1 MYRIPSTLNG
11 DLDYTQSLI
20 DQFKTGEIQAGQLKS
35 NRVPMGIYEQR
46 KNQHYML
53 RLRCAGGLVTPEQL
67 AKIAF
72 VGHQLSTSHLHV
84 TTRQEIQIHN
94 VDIED
99 AIPALK
105 KLEKVGISSAG
116 GGGNTVRNMMVD
128 DRSGLTADEE
138 FDVYPYVE
146 ELTSRLI
153 AEKDSFTMPRKYKVA
168 IDTSV
173 ATANYSY
180 IADLGLQAR
189 IKDGQRGFRVLIA
202 GSAASNAHTGWEVFD
217 FLPEKDLY
225 RAAKALKNWF
235 HKYGNRRNRH
245 KARMRY
251 VFYKYGTEE
260 AKRLYLEEFEE
271 LKKDGSIDFEA
282 SALPLEHHKPSFS
295 PLGEKEVK
303 SEERRVKNSNPLGV
317 PADLQSDGKQG
328 TSKNEIIDV
337 EAFETWKRRYAH
349 KQTNAE
355 GLKENLWY
363 AYIPLRHGNNSTD
376 FFAEVA
382 EYLGNYGNDV
392 IRFTKKEQIQVR
404 NIPEEYLTNIY
415 AFFKKLGVYQIDYP
429 VVVTNLTCCTG
440 ADTCRLGIC
449 LPKGAIDGIAKQL
462 LDSDLNLDAIPDFEL
477 RMNGC
482 TNICALATWGDLGFS
497 GRVGRV
503 GDDPYPAYTIWLPV
517 KGKHEIDLQQGY
529 IAAKK
534 IPAFVEDYLRDVIA
548 EQANYADYYEY
559 VAKRGVNIVK
569 DLIAKYKEVAPYSEK
584 PDTFFDFGDDEKF
597 SLIKYG
603 KAECSAGLF
612 DIIEI
617 DQDTIREKRKE
628 VEQLLENTPQG
639 VPADLQSAGKQAIS
653 GGSKVP
659 ADLKSDGKQGTSKIE
674 KLLHDIVFSENRM
687 LLVTRGLDP
696 RTDEDV
702 YQGFEKEF
710 IAAGIIP
717 QKFKVLTEKA
727 RNNESLISEKPLIDE
742 LADLLNDL
750 YQNMDDS
757 LQFKLPAAQSP
768 TDNTDNTDSK
778 EKSAESAK
786 SARPKNGSE
795 KEEKSVSSVK
805 SVGQKT
811 GSEKEEKSV
820 SSVKSVGQK
829 NTSEKEQ
836 KSVSSVKS
844 ARQKNTSEKE
854 QKSSAGEPE
863 AISPDVKKDFRGVMC
878 PMNFVKTKIAL
889 TPMQSGQIL
898 EILLDDGAPI
908 ENVPGSVKN
917 EGHTILSTEKVE
929 NYWKVLIKKK

>member
-20 DQFKTGEIQAGQLKS
+20 DQFKAGEIQAGQLKS

-72 VGHQLSTSHLHV
+72 VGHQLYTSHLHV

-168 IDTSV
+168 IDTNV

-189 IKDGQRGFRVLIA
+189 IKDGQRGFRMLIA

-282 SALPLEHHKPSFS
+282 PALPLEHHRPNF
-295 PLGEKEVK
+295 
-303 SEERRVKNSNPLGV
+303 
-317 PADLQSDGKQG
+317 PALKAPTD
-328 TSKNEIIDV
+328 
-337 EAFETWKRRYAH
+337 FETWKRRYAH

-462 LDSDLNLDAIPDFEL
+462 LNSDLNLDAIPDFEL

-503 GDDPYPAYTIWLPV
+503 GDDPYPAYTVWLPT

-569 DLIAKYKEVAPYSEK
+569 DLIAKYKEIAPYSEE

-639 VPADLQSAGKQAIS
+639 A
-653 GGSKVP
+653 P

-696 RTDEDV
+696 RTDDDV

-717 QKFKVLTEKA
+717 QKFKVLTDKA
-727 RNNESLISEKPLIDE
+727 RNNESLIAYKPLIDE
-742 LADLLNDL
+742 LADLLNEL

-757 LQFKLPAAQSP
+757 LQFKFPAVQSP
-768 TDNTDNTDSK
+768 TDNTDSK
-778 EKSAESAK
+778 GKSAESN
-786 SARPKNGSE
+786 S
-795 KEEKSVSSVK
+795 KEEKSA
-805 SVGQKT
+805 GQKNR
-811 GSEKEEKSV
+811 SEKED
-820 SSVKSVGQK
+820 
-829 NTSEKEQ
+829 

-844 ARQKNTSEKE
+844 AGQKNTNENE
-854 QKSSAGEPE
+854 QKSSAGEPG
-863 AISPDVKKDFRGVMC
+863 ATSPDVKKDFRGVMC

>member
-20 DQFKTGEIQAGQLKS
+20 DQFKAGEIQAGQLKS

-53 RLRCAGGLVTPEQL
+53 RLRCAGGLVTPKQL

-260 AKRLYLEEFEE
+260 AKRLYLEEFKE

-282 SALPLEHHKPSFS
+282 PALPLEHHKPNFP
-295 PLGEKEVK
+295 PLKA
-303 SEERRVKNSNPLGV
+303 PT
-317 PADLQSDGKQG
+317 D
-328 TSKNEIIDV
+328 
-337 EAFETWKRRYAH
+337 FETWKRRYAH

-462 LDSDLNLDAIPDFEL
+462 LNSNLNLDAIPDFEL

-548 EQANYADYYEY
+548 EQANYADYYDY

-569 DLIAKYKEVAPYSEK
+569 DLIAKYKEVAPYSEE

-628 VEQLLENTPQG
+628 VELLMKNIPQG
-639 VPADLQSAGKQAIS
+639 VSADLQADGKQA
-653 GGSKVP
+653 
-659 ADLKSDGKQGTSKIE
+659 TSKIE

-702 YQGFEKEF
+702 YNGFEKEF

-717 QKFKVLTEKA
+717 QKFKVLTDKA
-727 RNNESLISEKPLIDE
+727 RNNESLIEQKPLIDE

-757 LQFKLPAAQSP
+757 LQFKLP
-768 TDNTDNTDSK
+768 T
-778 EKSAESAK
+778 EKTPVEQVA
-786 SARPKNGSE
+786 
-795 KEEKSVSSVK
+795 EEK
-805 SVGQKT
+805 T
-811 GSEKEEKSV
+811 AEEKAPAEQV
-820 SSVKSVGQK
+820 SE
-829 NTSEKEQ
+829 EKAPAE
-836 KSVSSVKS
+836 KAS
-844 ARQKNTSEKE
+844 AAEETET
-854 QKSSAGEPE
+854 
-863 AISPDVKKDFRGVMC
+863 IVPDVKKDFRGVMC

>member
-20 DQFKTGEIQAGQLKS
+20 DQFKAGEIQAGQLKS

-282 SALPLEHHKPSFS
+282 PALPLEHHKPNF
-295 PLGEKEVK
+295 
-303 SEERRVKNSNPLGV
+303 
-317 PADLQSDGKQG
+317 PAHKAPTD
-328 TSKNEIIDV
+328 
-337 EAFETWKRRYAH
+337 FETWKRRYAH

-355 GLKENLWY
+355 GLKEDLWY

-415 AFFKKLGVYQIDYP
+415 VFFKKLGVYQIDYP

-462 LDSDLNLDAIPDFEL
+462 LNSNLNLDAIPDFEL

-548 EQANYADYYEY
+548 EQANYADYYDY

-569 DLIAKYKEVAPYSEK
+569 DLIAKYKEVAPYSEE

-628 VEQLLENTPQG
+628 VEQLLSE
-639 VPADLQSAGKQAIS
+639 GKQDTA
-653 GGSKVP
+653 
-659 ADLKSDGKQGTSKIE
+659 KIE

-696 RTDEDV
+696 RTDDDV
-702 YQGFEKEF
+702 YNGFEKEF

-717 QKFKVLTEKA
+717 QKFKILTDKA
-727 RNNESLISEKPLIDE
+727 RNNESLIAEKPLIDE

-750 YQNMDDS
+750 YKNMDDS
-757 LQFKLPAAQSP
+757 LQFKLPAVQSP
-768 TDNTDNTDSK
+768 TDFTDNTDSK
-778 EKSAESAK
+778 GKSAESN
-786 SARPKNGSE
+786 S
-795 KEEKSVSSVK
+795 KEEKSA
-805 SVGQKT
+805 GQKNR
-811 GSEKEEKSV
+811 SEKEDKSV

-829 NTSEKEQ
+829 NTSE
-836 KSVSSVKS
+836 
-844 ARQKNTSEKE
+844 NE
-854 QKSSAGEPE
+854 QKSSEGEPE
-863 AISPDVKKDFRGVMC
+863 AVSPDVKKDFRGVMC

>member
-20 DQFKTGEIQAGQLKS
+20 DQFKAGEIQAGQLKS

-260 AKRLYLEEFEE
+260 AKRLYLEEFKE

-282 SALPLEHHKPSFS
+282 PALPLEHHMPNF
-295 PLGEKEVK
+295 
-303 SEERRVKNSNPLGV
+303 
-317 PADLQSDGKQG
+317 PALKAPTD
-328 TSKNEIIDV
+328 
-337 EAFETWKRRYAH
+337 FETWKRRYAH

-355 GLKENLWY
+355 DLKENLWY

-503 GDDPYPAYTIWLPV
+503 GDDPYPAYTVWLPT

-569 DLIAKYKEVAPYSEK
+569 ELIAKYKEIAPYSEE

-628 VEQLLENTPQG
+628 VEQLLSE
-639 VPADLQSAGKQAIS
+639 GKQDTA
-653 GGSKVP
+653 
-659 ADLKSDGKQGTSKIE
+659 KIE

-696 RTDEDV
+696 RTDDDV
-702 YQGFEKEF
+702 YNGFEKEF

-717 QKFKVLTEKA
+717 QKFKILTNKA
-727 RNNESLISEKPLIDE
+727 RSNESLMAEKPLIDE

-757 LQFKLPAAQSP
+757 LQFKLPAVQNP

-778 EKSAESAK
+778 EKSA
-786 SARPKNGSE
+786 
-795 KEEKSVSSVK
+795 
-805 SVGQKT
+805 GQKNR
-811 GSEKEEKSV
+811 SEKEEKSV

-829 NTSEKEQ
+829 NTNE
-836 KSVSSVKS
+836 
-844 ARQKNTSEKE
+844 NE
-854 QKSSAGEPE
+854 QKSSAGEPG
-863 AISPDVKKDFRGVMC
+863 ATSPDVKKDFRGVMC

>member
-20 DQFKTGEIQAGQLKS
+20 DQFKAGEIQVGQLKS

-282 SALPLEHHKPSFS
+282 PALPLEHHKPSFS
-295 PLGEKEVK
+295 PLSEKEVK
-303 SEERRVKNSNPLGV
+303 SEERRVKNS
-317 PADLQSDGKQG
+317 SDFFD
-328 TSKNEIIDV
+328 S

-382 EYLGNYGNDV
+382 EYLCNYGNDV

-462 LDSDLNLDAIPDFEL
+462 LNSDLNLDAIPDFEL

-548 EQANYADYYEY
+548 EQANYADYYDY

-569 DLIAKYKEVAPYSEK
+569 KLIAKYKEVAPYSEE

-628 VEQLLENTPQG
+628 VELLMGNIPQD
-639 VPADLQSAGKQAIS
+639 VPADLQSDGKQA
-653 GGSKVP
+653 
-659 ADLKSDGKQGTSKIE
+659 TSKIE

-702 YQGFEKEF
+702 YNGFEKEF

-717 QKFKVLTEKA
+717 QKFKVLTDKA
-727 RNNESLISEKPLIDE
+727 RNNESLIAEKPLIDE

-757 LQFKLPAAQSP
+757 LQFKLPAVQSP
-768 TDNTDNTDSK
+768 TDFTDNTDSK
-778 EKSAESAK
+778 EKSAGQKNRSEDEDK
-786 SARPKNGSE
+786 SVSSVKSVGQRNRSE
-795 KEEKSVSSVK
+795 NEEKSVSSVK
-805 SVGQKT
+805 SVGQK
-811 GSEKEEKSV
+811 S
-820 SSVKSVGQK
+820 
-829 NTSEKEQ
+829 TSE
-836 KSVSSVKS
+836 
-844 ARQKNTSEKE
+844 NE

-917 EGHTILSTEKVE
+917 EGHTILSTKKVE

>member
-1 MYRIPSTLNG
+1 MYRIPSTLKG

-20 DQFKTGEIQAGQLKS
+20 DQFKAGEILAGQLKS

-53 RLRCAGGLVTPEQL
+53 RLRCAGGLVTPKQL

-99 AIPALK
+99 AVPALR
-105 KLEKVGISSAG
+105 KLEKIGISSAG

-128 DRSGLTADEE
+128 DRSGLTAEEE

-173 ATANYSY
+173 DTANYSY

-189 IKDGQRGFRVLIA
+189 IKDGKRGFRVLIA

-260 AKRLYLEEFEE
+260 AKRLYLEEFEA
-271 LKKDGSIDFEA
+271 LRKDPSIDFVA
-282 SALPLEHHKPSFS
+282 PALPLEHHKPSFS
-295 PLGEKEVK
+295 PLGEKEGNNA
-303 SEERRVKNSNPLGV
+303 STYFDR
-317 PADLQSDGKQG
+317 
-328 TSKNEIIDV
+328 

-404 NIPEEYLTNIY
+404 NIPEEYLPDIY
-415 AFFKKLGVYQIDYP
+415 SFFKKLGVYQVDYP

-449 LPKGAIDGIAKQL
+449 LPKGAIDAIAKQL
-462 LDSDLNLDAIPDFEL
+462 LSSDLNLDTIPDFEL

-503 GDDPYPAYTIWLPV
+503 GDDPYPAYTVWLPV

-534 IPAFVEDYLRDVIA
+534 IPAFVEDYLRDVIQ
-548 EQANYADYYEY
+548 EQANYTDYYDY
-559 VAKRGVNIVK
+559 VAKRGAGFIK
-569 DLIAKYKEVAPYSEK
+569 ELIAKYKEIAPFTEE
-584 PDTFFDFGDDEKF
+584 PDTFYDFGDDEKF

-617 DQDTIREKRKE
+617 DQDTIREKLGEIDKI
-628 VEQLLENTPQG
+628 LGDDKSHT
-639 VPADLQSAGKQAIS
+639 DLTNLTDIVNEEDAK
-653 GGSKVP
+653 
-659 ADLKSDGKQGTSKIE
+659 KIE

-702 YQGFEKEF
+702 YNGFEKEF

-727 RNNESLISEKPLIDE
+727 RNNNSLIAEKPLIDE
-742 LADLLNDL
+742 LAQLLNNL

-757 LQFKLPAAQSP
+757 LQFKLSSDSSQ
-768 TDNTDNTDSK
+768 TDTKDSK
-778 EKSAESAK
+778 EKNNQK
-786 SARPKNGSE
+786 E
-795 KEEKSVSSVK
+795 KSVK
-805 SVGQKT
+805 SVCV
-811 GSEKEEKSV
+811 SESKNANDKSV

-829 NTSEKEQ
+829 NGSENEEKE
-836 KSVSSVKS
+836 S
-844 ARQKNTSEKE
+844 AE
-854 QKSSAGEPE
+854 SA

-908 ENVPGSVKN
+908 ENVPGSVKG
-917 EGHTILSTEKVE
+917 EGHTILSTEKIE
-929 NYWKVLIKKK
+929 NYWKVLIRKK

>member
-20 DQFKTGEIQAGQLKS
+20 DQFKAGEIQAGQLKS

-282 SALPLEHHKPSFS
+282 PVLPLEHHKPSFS
-295 PLGEKEVK
+295 PLDA
-303 SEERRVKNSNPLGV
+303 PT
-317 PADLQSDGKQG
+317 D
-328 TSKNEIIDV
+328 
-337 EAFETWKRRYAH
+337 FETWKRRYAH

-462 LDSDLNLDAIPDFEL
+462 LNSDLNLDAIPDFEL

-534 IPAFVEDYLRDVIA
+534 IPAFVEDYLRDVIT
-548 EQANYADYYEY
+548 EQANYADYYDY

-569 DLIAKYKEVAPYSEK
+569 ELIAKYKEVAPYSEE

-628 VEQLLENTPQG
+628 VEQLL
-639 VPADLQSAGKQAIS
+639 
-653 GGSKVP
+653 
-659 ADLKSDGKQGTSKIE
+659 SDGKQNTDKIE

-702 YQGFEKEF
+702 YNGFEKEF

-717 QKFKVLTEKA
+717 QKFKVLTDKA
-727 RNNESLISEKPLIDE
+727 RNNESLIEQKPLIDE
-742 LADLLNDL
+742 LADLLNNL

-757 LQFKLPAAQSP
+757 LQFKLPA
-768 TDNTDNTDSK
+768 
-778 EKSAESAK
+778 EKTPVEQVS
-786 SARPKNGSE
+786 
-795 KEEKSVSSVK
+795 EEKAPA
-805 SVGQKT
+805 
-811 GSEKEEKSV
+811 EKASAAEETETFV
-820 SSVKSVGQK
+820 
-829 NTSEKEQ
+829 
-836 KSVSSVKS
+836 
-844 ARQKNTSEKE
+844 
-854 QKSSAGEPE
+854 
-863 AISPDVKKDFRGVMC
+863 PDVKKDFRGVMC

>member
-20 DQFKTGEIQAGQLKS
+20 DQFKAGEIQAGQLKS

-282 SALPLEHHKPSFS
+282 PALPLEHHKPNFP
-295 PLGEKEVK
+295 PLKA
-303 SEERRVKNSNPLGV
+303 PT
-317 PADLQSDGKQG
+317 D
-328 TSKNEIIDV
+328 
-337 EAFETWKRRYAH
+337 FETWKRRYAH

-462 LDSDLNLDAIPDFEL
+462 LNSDLNLDAIPDFEL

-503 GDDPYPAYTIWLPV
+503 GDDPYPAYTVWLPT

-569 DLIAKYKEVAPYSEK
+569 DLIAKYKEIASYSEE

-628 VEQLLENTPQG
+628 VEQLLSE
-639 VPADLQSAGKQAIS
+639 GKQEVAT
-653 GGSKVP
+653 
-659 ADLKSDGKQGTSKIE
+659 DLPSDGKQNTSKIE

-702 YQGFEKEF
+702 YNGFEKEF

-717 QKFKVLTEKA
+717 QKFKVLTDKA

-768 TDNTDNTDSK
+768 TDFTDNTDSK

-786 SARPKNGSE
+786 SAR
-795 KEEKSVSSVK
+795 
-805 SVGQKT
+805 QKD
-811 GSEKEEKSV
+811 
-820 SSVKSVGQK
+820 
-829 NTSEKEQ
+829 TSE
-836 KSVSSVKS
+836 
-844 ARQKNTSEKE
+844 NE
-854 QKSSAGEPE
+854 QKSSAGEPG
-863 AISPDVKKDFRGVMC
+863 ATSPDVKKDFRGVMC

>member
-1 MYRIPSTLNG
+1 MYRIPSTLDG

-20 DQFKTGEIQAGQLKS
+20 DQFKAGEIQAGQLKS

-53 RLRCAGGLVTPEQL
+53 RLRCAGGLITPEQL

-94 VDIED
+94 VDLQD

-173 ATANYSY
+173 ETANFSY

-189 IKDGQRGFRVLIA
+189 IKDGKRGFRVLIA

-217 FLPEKDLY
+217 FLPEVDLY

-251 VFYKYGTEE
+251 VFYKYGSEE

-271 LKKDGSIDFEA
+271 LKKDGSIDFHA
-282 SALPLEHHKPSFS
+282 PALPLEHHKPAF
-295 PLGEKEVK
+295 GAITD
-303 SEERRVKNSNPLGV
+303 NS
-317 PADLQSDGKQG
+317 
-328 TSKNEIIDV
+328 
-337 EAFETWKRRYAH
+337 EAFAKWKQRYAH
-349 KQTNAE
+349 KQTNSE

-363 AYIPLRHGNNSTD
+363 AYIPLKHGNNSTD

-382 EYLGNYGNDV
+382 AYLANYGNDV

-404 NIPEEYLTNIY
+404 NIPEEYLPNIY
-415 AFFKKLGVYQIDYP
+415 QEFKKLGIYQVDYP

-449 LPKGAIDGIAKQL
+449 LPKGAIDAIAKQL
-462 LDSDLNLDAIPDFEL
+462 LASNLNLDAIPDLEI

-482 TNICALATWGDLGFS
+482 TNICAVATWADLGFS

-503 GDDPYPAYTIWLPV
+503 GDDPYPAYTVWLPV
-517 KGKHEIDLQQGY
+517 KGKHELDLQQGY

-534 IPAFVEDYLRDVIA
+534 IPAFIEDYLRDVIA
-548 EQANYADYYEY
+548 EQANYTDYYDY
-559 VAKRGVNIVK
+559 VAKRGVETVK
-569 DLIAKYKEVAPYSEK
+569 ELLTKYKEIPTYNEN
-584 PDTFFDFGDDEKF
+584 PETFYDWGDDEKF

-628 VEQLLENTPQG
+628 VDGLG
-639 VPADLQSAGKQAIS
+639 VSTEDLAKLSAEDKA
-653 GGSKVP
+653 K
-659 ADLKSDGKQGTSKIE
+659 AE

-696 RTDEDV
+696 RTDDDV
-702 YQGFEKEF
+702 YNGFEKEF
-710 IAAGIIP
+710 IEAGIIP
-717 QKFKVLTEKA
+717 QKFNVLTDKA
-727 RNNESLISEKPLIDE
+727 RKNKSLIQEKPLIDE

-757 LQFKLPAAQSP
+757 LQFKVS
-768 TDNTDNTDSK
+768 TDNADAKAKEEAKSVESK
-778 EKSAESAK
+778 VKETSEIEKSAESAGE
-786 SARPKNGSE
+786 N
-795 KEEKSVSSVK
+795 
-805 SVGQKT
+805 
-811 GSEKEEKSV
+811 
-820 SSVKSVGQK
+820 
-829 NTSEKEQ
+829 NT
-836 KSVSSVKS
+836 
-844 ARQKNTSEKE
+844 
-854 QKSSAGEPE
+854 E
-863 AISPDVKKDFRGVMC
+863 AIEPDVKKDFRGVMC

-889 TPMQSGQIL
+889 TPMKSGQLL

-917 EGHTILSTEKVE
+917 EGHTVLSTEKVE
-929 NYWKVLIKKK
+929 NYWKVLIRKK

>member
-20 DQFKTGEIQAGQLKS
+20 DQFKAGEIQAGQLKS

-282 SALPLEHHKPSFS
+282 PALPLEHHKPNF
-295 PLGEKEVK
+295 
-303 SEERRVKNSNPLGV
+303 
-317 PADLQSDGKQG
+317 PALKAPTD
-328 TSKNEIIDV
+328 
-337 EAFETWKRRYAH
+337 FETWKRRYAH

-462 LDSDLNLDAIPDFEL
+462 LNSDLNLDAIPDFEL

-548 EQANYADYYEY
+548 EQANYADYYDY

-569 DLIAKYKEVAPYSEK
+569 DLIAKYKEVAPYSEE

-628 VEQLLENTPQG
+628 VELLIGNIPQG
-639 VPADLQSAGKQAIS
+639 VPADLQSDGKQA
-653 GGSKVP
+653 
-659 ADLKSDGKQGTSKIE
+659 TSKIE

-702 YQGFEKEF
+702 YNGFEKEF

-717 QKFKVLTEKA
+717 QKFKVLTDKA
-727 RNNESLISEKPLIDE
+727 RNNESLIAEKPLIDE

-757 LQFKLPAAQSP
+757 LQFKLPAVQSP
-768 TDNTDNTDSK
+768 TDFTDNTDSK

-786 SARPKNGSE
+786 SARQKDTSE
-795 KEEKSVSSVK
+795 NEQKSVSSVK
-805 SVGQKT
+805 SVGPKT
-811 GSEKEEKSV
+811 GSKNAKDKSA
-820 SSVKSVGQK
+820 
-829 NTSEKEQ
+829 
-836 KSVSSVKS
+836 KS
-844 ARQKNTSEKE
+844 ARQKDASENE

>member
-189 IKDGQRGFRVLIA
+189 IKDGQRGFRMLIA

-282 SALPLEHHKPSFS
+282 PALPLEHHKPNF
-295 PLGEKEVK
+295 
-303 SEERRVKNSNPLGV
+303 
-317 PADLQSDGKQG
+317 PALKAPTD
-328 TSKNEIIDV
+328 
-337 EAFETWKRRYAH
+337 FETWKRRYAH

-503 GDDPYPAYTIWLPV
+503 GDDPYPAYTVWLPT

-569 DLIAKYKEVAPYSEK
+569 ELIAKYKEIAPYSEE

-628 VEQLLENTPQG
+628 VEQLLSE
-639 VPADLQSAGKQAIS
+639 GKQDTA
-653 GGSKVP
+653 
-659 ADLKSDGKQGTSKIE
+659 KIE

-696 RTDEDV
+696 RTDDDV
-702 YQGFEKEF
+702 YNGFEKEF

-717 QKFKVLTEKA
+717 QKFKILTNKA
-727 RNNESLISEKPLIDE
+727 RSNESLMAEKPLIDE

-757 LQFKLPAAQSP
+757 LQFKLPAVQNP

-778 EKSAESAK
+778 EKSA
-786 SARPKNGSE
+786 
-795 KEEKSVSSVK
+795 
-805 SVGQKT
+805 GQKNR
-811 GSEKEEKSV
+811 SEKEEKSV

-829 NTSEKEQ
+829 NTNE
-836 KSVSSVKS
+836 
-844 ARQKNTSEKE
+844 NE
-854 QKSSAGEPE
+854 QKSSAGEPG
-863 AISPDVKKDFRGVMC
+863 ATSPDVKKDFRGVMC

>member
-1 MYRIPSTLNG
+1 MEKWWIRKFTSNKI
-11 DLDYTQSLI
+11 
-20 DQFKTGEIQAGQLKS
+20 KTIQEHVQNTFYIKWRLGLYPVTHRPIQGGEIQAGQLKS

-282 SALPLEHHKPSFS
+282 PELPLEHHKPNF
-295 PLGEKEVK
+295 
-303 SEERRVKNSNPLGV
+303 
-317 PADLQSDGKQG
+317 PALKAPTD
-328 TSKNEIIDV
+328 
-337 EAFETWKRRYAH
+337 FETWKRRYAH

-462 LDSDLNLDAIPDFEL
+462 LNSDLNLDAIPDFEL

-548 EQANYADYYEY
+548 EQANYADYYDY

-569 DLIAKYKEVAPYSEK
+569 DLIAKYKEVAPYSEE

-628 VEQLLENTPQG
+628 VELLMGNIPQG
-639 VPADLQSAGKQAIS
+639 VTADLQSDGKQA
-653 GGSKVP
+653 
-659 ADLKSDGKQGTSKIE
+659 TSKIE

-702 YQGFEKEF
+702 YNGFEKEF

-717 QKFKVLTEKA
+717 QKFKVLTDKA
-727 RNNESLISEKPLIDE
+727 RNNESLIEQKPLIDE

-757 LQFKLPAAQSP
+757 LQFKLPA
-768 TDNTDNTDSK
+768 
-778 EKSAESAK
+778 EKTPVEQVA
-786 SARPKNGSE
+786 
-795 KEEKSVSSVK
+795 EEKNA
-805 SVGQKT
+805 
-811 GSEKEEKSV
+811 EEKAPAEQV
-820 SSVKSVGQK
+820 SE
-829 NTSEKEQ
+829 EKAPAE
-836 KSVSSVKS
+836 KAS
-844 ARQKNTSEKE
+844 AAEETET
-854 QKSSAGEPE
+854 
-863 AISPDVKKDFRGVMC
+863 IVPDVKKDFRGVMC

>member
-20 DQFKTGEIQAGQLKS
+20 DQFKAGEIQAGQLKS

-146 ELTSRLI
+146 ELTSQLI

-168 IDTSV
+168 IDTSM

-282 SALPLEHHKPSFS
+282 PALPLEHHKPSFS
-295 PLGEKEVK
+295 PLSEKEVK
-303 SEERRVKNSNPLGV
+303 SEERRVKNS
-317 PADLQSDGKQG
+317 SDFFD
-328 TSKNEIIDV
+328 S

-382 EYLGNYGNDV
+382 EYLCNYGNDV

-482 TNICALATWGDLGFS
+482 TNICALTTWGDLGFS

-569 DLIAKYKEVAPYSEK
+569 DLIAKYKEIAPYSEE

-628 VEQLLENTPQG
+628 VEQLLGNIPQG
-639 VPADLQSAGKQAIS
+639 VPADLQS
-653 GGSKVP
+653 
-659 ADLKSDGKQGTSKIE
+659 DGKQETSKIE

-702 YQGFEKEF
+702 YNGFEKEF

-717 QKFKVLTEKA
+717 QKFKVLTDKA
-727 RNNESLISEKPLIDE
+727 RNNESLIAEKPLIDE

-778 EKSAESAK
+778 EKSAGQ
-786 SARPKNGSE
+786 KNRSE
-795 KEEKSVSSVK
+795 NEEKSVSSVK
-805 SVGQKT
+805 SVGQR
-811 GSEKEEKSV
+811 
-820 SSVKSVGQK
+820 
-829 NTSEKEQ
+829 NRSEKEQ

-844 ARQKNTSEKE
+844 VGQKIGSENE

-898 EILLDDGAPI
+898 EILLDEGAPI

-929 NYWKVLIKKK
+929 NYWKVLIRKK

>member
-20 DQFKTGEIQAGQLKS
+20 DQFKAGEIQAGQLKS

-282 SALPLEHHKPSFS
+282 PALPLEHHKPGF
-295 PLGEKEVK
+295 
-303 SEERRVKNSNPLGV
+303 
-317 PADLQSDGKQG
+317 PALKAPTD
-328 TSKNEIIDV
+328 
-337 EAFETWKRRYAH
+337 FETWKRRYAH

-462 LDSDLNLDAIPDFEL
+462 LNSNLNLDAIPDFEL

-548 EQANYADYYEY
+548 EQANYADYYDY

-569 DLIAKYKEVAPYSEK
+569 DLIAKYKEIAPYSEE

-628 VEQLLENTPQG
+628 VEQLLGNTPQG
-639 VPADLQSAGKQAIS
+639 VPADLQS
-653 GGSKVP
+653 
-659 ADLKSDGKQGTSKIE
+659 DGKQETSKIE

-696 RTDEDV
+696 RTDDDV
-702 YQGFEKEF
+702 YNGFEKEF

-717 QKFKVLTEKA
+717 QKFKVLTDKA
-727 RNNESLISEKPLIDE
+727 RNSESLIAEKPLIDE
-742 LADLLNDL
+742 LANLLNDL

-757 LQFKLPAAQSP
+757 LQFKLPAVQSP
-768 TDNTDNTDSK
+768 TDFTDNTNSK
-778 EKSAESAK
+778 EKSVESNSDEEKSAESA
-786 SARPKNGSE
+786 RLKNRSE
-795 KEEKSVSSVK
+795 NEEESVSSVK
-805 SVGQKT
+805 SVGQKSR
-811 GSEKEEKSV
+811 SE
-820 SSVKSVGQK
+820 
-829 NTSEKEQ
+829 N
-836 KSVSSVKS
+836 
-844 ARQKNTSEKE
+844 E

>member
-20 DQFKTGEIQAGQLKS
+20 DQFKAGEIQAGQLKS

-53 RLRCAGGLVTPEQL
+53 RLRCAGGLITPEQL

-72 VGHQLSTSHLHV
+72 VGHQLSTSHLHI

-94 VDIED
+94 VDLQD
-99 AIPALK
+99 AVPALK

-116 GGGNTVRNMMVD
+116 GGGNTVRNMMVN
-128 DRSGLTADEE
+128 DRSGLTAEEE

-173 ATANYSY
+173 EDANFSY

-189 IKDGQRGFRVLIA
+189 IKDGKRGFRVLIA

-217 FLPEKDLY
+217 FLPEIDLY

-251 VFYKYGTEE
+251 VFYKYGSEE
-260 AKRLYLEEFEE
+260 AKRLYLEEFKE
-271 LKKDGSIDFEA
+271 LKKDGPIDFYA
-282 SALPLEHHKPSFS
+282 PALPLEHHHPNFS
-295 PLGEKEVK
+295 SAED
-303 SEERRVKNSNPLGV
+303 NSV
-317 PADLQSDGKQG
+317 EFKKWKQ
-328 TSKNEIIDV
+328 
-337 EAFETWKRRYAH
+337 RYAH
-349 KQTNAE
+349 KQTNSE

-363 AYIPLRHGNNSTD
+363 AYIPLKHGNNSTD

-382 EYLGNYGNDV
+382 EYLANYGNDV

-404 NIPEEYLTNIY
+404 NVPEEYLPNIY
-415 AFFKKLGVYQIDYP
+415 QFFKKLGIYQVDYP

-449 LPKGAIDGIAKQL
+449 LPKGAIDAIAKQL
-462 LDSDLNLDAIPDFEL
+462 LASDLNLDAIPDLEI

-482 TNICALATWGDLGFS
+482 TNICAVATWADLGFS

-503 GDDPYPAYTIWLPV
+503 GDDPYPAYTVWLPV
-517 KGKHEIDLQQGY
+517 KGKHELDLQQGY

-534 IPAFVEDYLRDVIA
+534 IPEFIEDYLRDVIT
-548 EQANYADYYEY
+548 EQANYADYYDY
-559 VAKRGVNIVK
+559 VAKRGVDTVK
-569 DLIAKYKEVAPYSEK
+569 QLLAKYKELPSYKEN
-584 PDTFFDFGDDEKF
+584 PDTFVDWGDDEKF

-628 VEQLLENTPQG
+628 VDEILSSEDAENTEK
-639 VPADLQSAGKQAIS
+639 A
-653 GGSKVP
+653 
-659 ADLKSDGKQGTSKIE
+659 E

-696 RTDEDV
+696 RTDDDV
-702 YQGFEKEF
+702 YNGFEKEF
-710 IAAGIIP
+710 IEAGIIP
-717 QKFKVLTEKA
+717 QKFKVLPDKA
-727 RNNESLISEKPLIDE
+727 RKNEALIAEKPLIYE

-750 YQNMDDS
+750 YKNMDDS
-757 LQFKLPAAQSP
+757 LQFKLPA
-768 TDNTDNTDSK
+768 
-778 EKSAESAK
+778 
-786 SARPKNGSE
+786 E
-795 KEEKSVSSVK
+795 KESSPDKSPNKAVK
-805 SVGQKT
+805 DPNKFRINSDD
-811 GSEKEEKSV
+811 
-820 SSVKSVGQK
+820 
-829 NTSEKEQ
+829 NI
-836 KSVSSVKS
+836 
-844 ARQKNTSEKE
+844 
-854 QKSSAGEPE
+854 KSSGENNTE
-863 AISPDVKKDFRGVMC
+863 VIGPDVKKDFRGVMC

-889 TPMQSGQIL
+889 TPMKSGQLL

-917 EGHTILSTEKVE
+917 EGHTVLSTEKVD
-929 NYWKVLIKKK
+929 NYWKVLIRKK

>member
-20 DQFKTGEIQAGQLKS
+20 DQFKAGEIQAGQLKS

-128 DRSGLTADEE
+128 DRSGLTTDEE

-271 LKKDGSIDFEA
+271 LKKDGSIDFKA
-282 SALPLEHHKPSFS
+282 PALPLEHHKPNFP
-295 PLGEKEVK
+295 PLKA
-303 SEERRVKNSNPLGV
+303 PT
-317 PADLQSDGKQG
+317 D
-328 TSKNEIIDV
+328 
-337 EAFETWKRRYAH
+337 FETWKRRYAH

-462 LDSDLNLDAIPDFEL
+462 LNSNLNLDAIPDFEL

-548 EQANYADYYEY
+548 EQANYADYYDY

-569 DLIAKYKEVAPYSEK
+569 ELIAKYKEVAPYSEE

-628 VEQLLENTPQG
+628 VELLMGNTPQG
-639 VPADLQSAGKQAIS
+639 VPADLQSDGKQAI
-653 GGSKVP
+653 
-659 ADLKSDGKQGTSKIE
+659 SKIE

-702 YQGFEKEF
+702 YNGFEKEF

-717 QKFKVLTEKA
+717 QKFKVLTDKA
-727 RNNESLISEKPLIDE
+727 RNNESLIEQKPLIDE

-757 LQFKLPAAQSP
+757 LQFKLTA
-768 TDNTDNTDSK
+768 
-778 EKSAESAK
+778 EKTPVEQVA
-786 SARPKNGSE
+786 
-795 KEEKSVSSVK
+795 EEKNA
-805 SVGQKT
+805 
-811 GSEKEEKSV
+811 EEKAPAEQV
-820 SSVKSVGQK
+820 SE
-829 NTSEKEQ
+829 EKAPAE
-836 KSVSSVKS
+836 KAS
-844 ARQKNTSEKE
+844 AAEETET
-854 QKSSAGEPE
+854 
-863 AISPDVKKDFRGVMC
+863 IVPDVKKDFRGVMC

>member
-282 SALPLEHHKPSFS
+282 PALPLEHHKPNF
-295 PLGEKEVK
+295 
-303 SEERRVKNSNPLGV
+303 
-317 PADLQSDGKQG
+317 PALNASTD
-328 TSKNEIIDV
+328 
-337 EAFETWKRRYAH
+337 FETWKRRYAH

-462 LDSDLNLDAIPDFEL
+462 LNSDLNLDAIPDFEL

-503 GDDPYPAYTIWLPV
+503 GDDPYPAYTVWLPT

-569 DLIAKYKEVAPYSEK
+569 ELIAKYKEIAPYSEE
-584 PDTFFDFGDDEKF
+584 PDTFVDFGDDEKF

-628 VEQLLENTPQG
+628 VEQLLSE
-639 VPADLQSAGKQAIS
+639 GKQDTA
-653 GGSKVP
+653 
-659 ADLKSDGKQGTSKIE
+659 KIE

-696 RTDEDV
+696 RTDDDV
-702 YQGFEKEF
+702 YNGFEKEF

-717 QKFKVLTEKA
+717 QKFKILTNKA
-727 RNNESLISEKPLIDE
+727 RSNESLMAEKPLIDE

-757 LQFKLPAAQSP
+757 LQFKLPAVQNP

-778 EKSAESAK
+778 EKSAGQ
-786 SARPKNGSE
+786 KNRSE

-805 SVGQKT
+805 SA
-811 GSEKEEKSV
+811 
-820 SSVKSVGQK
+820 GQK
-829 NTSEKEQ
+829 NTNE
-836 KSVSSVKS
+836 
-844 ARQKNTSEKE
+844 NE
-854 QKSSAGEPE
+854 QKSSAGEPG
-863 AISPDVKKDFRGVMC
+863 ATSPDVKKDFRGVMC

>member
-20 DQFKTGEIQAGQLKS
+20 DQFKAGEIQAGQLKS

-116 GGGNTVRNMMVD
+116 GGGNTVRNMIVD

-173 ATANYSY
+173 ATGNYSY

-282 SALPLEHHKPSFS
+282 PALPLEHHKPNFP
-295 PLGEKEVK
+295 PLKA
-303 SEERRVKNSNPLGV
+303 PT
-317 PADLQSDGKQG
+317 D
-328 TSKNEIIDV
+328 
-337 EAFETWKRRYAH
+337 FETWKHRYAH

-462 LDSDLNLDAIPDFEL
+462 LNSNLNLDAIPDFEL

-548 EQANYADYYEY
+548 EQANYADYYDY

-569 DLIAKYKEVAPYSEK
+569 ELIAKYKEVAPYSEE

-628 VEQLLENTPQG
+628 VELLMGNTPQG
-639 VPADLQSAGKQAIS
+639 VPADLQS
-653 GGSKVP
+653 
-659 ADLKSDGKQGTSKIE
+659 DGKQEASKIE

-702 YQGFEKEF
+702 YNGFEKEF

-717 QKFKVLTEKA
+717 QKFKVLTDKA
-727 RNNESLISEKPLIDE
+727 RNNESLIEQKPLIDE

-757 LQFKLPAAQSP
+757 LQFKLTA
-768 TDNTDNTDSK
+768 
-778 EKSAESAK
+778 EKTPVEQVA
-786 SARPKNGSE
+786 
-795 KEEKSVSSVK
+795 EEKAA
-805 SVGQKT
+805 
-811 GSEKEEKSV
+811 EEKAPA
-820 SSVKSVGQK
+820 
-829 NTSEKEQ
+829 EKA
-836 KSVSSVKS
+836 S
-844 ARQKNTSEKE
+844 AAEETET
-854 QKSSAGEPE
+854 
-863 AISPDVKKDFRGVMC
+863 IVPDVKKDFRGVMC

>member
-20 DQFKTGEIQAGQLKS
+20 DQFKAGEIQAGQLKS

-282 SALPLEHHKPSFS
+282 PALPLEHHKPSFS
-295 PLGEKEVK
+295 PLDA
-303 SEERRVKNSNPLGV
+303 PT
-317 PADLQSDGKQG
+317 D
-328 TSKNEIIDV
+328 
-337 EAFETWKRRYAH
+337 FETWKRRYAH

-462 LDSDLNLDAIPDFEL
+462 LNSDLNLDAIPDFEL

-569 DLIAKYKEVAPYSEK
+569 DLIAKYKEVAPYSED

-628 VEQLLENTPQG
+628 VELLIGNTPQG
-639 VPADLQSAGKQAIS
+639 VPAVLQ
-653 GGSKVP
+653 
-659 ADLKSDGKQGTSKIE
+659 SDGKQGTSKIE

-702 YQGFEKEF
+702 YNGFEKEF

-717 QKFKVLTEKA
+717 QKFKVLTDKA

-757 LQFKLPAAQSP
+757 LQFKLPAAKSP
-768 TDNTDNTDSK
+768 KDFTDNTDSK

-786 SARPKNGSE
+786 SARQKNTSE
-795 KEEKSVSSVK
+795 NEQKSVSSVK
-805 SVGQKT
+805 SVGPKT
-811 GSEKEEKSV
+811 GSKNAKDKSA
-820 SSVKSVGQK
+820 
-829 NTSEKEQ
+829 
-836 KSVSSVKS
+836 KS
-844 ARQKNTSEKE
+844 ARQKDTSENEEKL
-854 QKSSAGEPE
+854 SAGEAE
-863 AISPDVKKDFRGVMC
+863 SISPDVKKDFRGVMC

>member
-20 DQFKTGEIQAGQLKS
+20 DQFKAGEIQAGQLKS

-282 SALPLEHHKPSFS
+282 PALPLEHHKPFFS
-295 PLGEKEVK
+295 PLDA
-303 SEERRVKNSNPLGV
+303 PT
-317 PADLQSDGKQG
+317 D
-328 TSKNEIIDV
+328 
-337 EAFETWKRRYAH
+337 FETWKRRYAH

-382 EYLGNYGNDV
+382 EYLCNYGNDV

-462 LDSDLNLDAIPDFEL
+462 LSSDLNLDAIPDFEL

-534 IPAFVEDYLRDVIA
+534 IPVFVEDYLRDVIA

-559 VAKRGVNIVK
+559 VAKRGVDIVK
-569 DLIAKYKEVAPYSEK
+569 NLIAKYKEIAPYSEE

-628 VEQLLENTPQG
+628 VELLIGNTPQG
-639 VPADLQSAGKQAIS
+639 VPSDLQ
-653 GGSKVP
+653 
-659 ADLKSDGKQGTSKIE
+659 SDGKQGTSKIE

-702 YQGFEKEF
+702 YNGFEKEF
-710 IAAGIIP
+710 IAADIIP
-717 QKFKVLTEKA
+717 QKFKVLTNKA
-727 RNNESLISEKPLIDE
+727 RNSESLIAEKPLIDE

-757 LQFKLPAAQSP
+757 LQFKLPAVQSP
-768 TDNTDNTDSK
+768 TDFTDNTNSK
-778 EKSAESAK
+778 E
-786 SARPKNGSE
+786 
-795 KEEKSVSSVK
+795 K
-805 SVGQKT
+805 SVGQKNT
-811 GSEKEEKSV
+811 NENEQKSV

-829 NTSEKEQ
+829 NTSE
-836 KSVSSVKS
+836 
-844 ARQKNTSEKE
+844 NE

-917 EGHTILSTEKVE
+917 EGHTILSTKKVE

>member
-1 MYRIPSTLNG
+1 MYRIPSTLND

-20 DQFKTGEIQAGQLKS
+20 GQFKAGEIQAGQLKS

-72 VGHQLSTSHLHV
+72 VGHQLSTSHLHI

-94 VDIED
+94 VDLTD

-105 KLEKVGISSAG
+105 KLEEVGISSAG
-116 GGGNTVRNMMVD
+116 GGGNTVRNMMVN

-138 FDVYPYVE
+138 FDVYPHVE

-168 IDTSV
+168 IDTNV
-173 ATANYSY
+173 KDANFSY

-251 VFYKYGTEE
+251 VFYKYGEEE

-271 LKKDGSIDFEA
+271 LKKDGSIDFHA
-282 SALPLEHHKPSFS
+282 PVLPLEHHKPAFA
-295 PLGEKEVK
+295 PLTEVK
-303 SEERRVKNSNPLGV
+303 SEERRVKNSNAIL
-317 PADLQSDGKQG
+317 
-328 TSKNEIIDV
+328 DV

-404 NIPEEYLTNIY
+404 NIPETYLPNIY
-415 AFFKKLGVYQIDYP
+415 QFFKKLGVYQIDYP

-449 LPKGAIDGIAKQL
+449 LPKEAIDTIAKQL
-462 LDSDLNLDAIPDFEL
+462 LASDLDLDAIPDFEL

-482 TNICALATWGDLGFS
+482 TNICAVATWADLGFS

-503 GDDPYPAYTIWLPV
+503 GDNPYPAYTVWLPV
-517 KGKHEIDLQQGY
+517 KGKHELDLQQGY
-529 IAAKK
+529 IAAKL
-534 IPAFVEDYLRDVIA
+534 IPPFVEDYLRDVIA
-548 EQANYADYYEY
+548 EQAHYADYYDY
-559 VAKRGVNIVK
+559 VAKRGK
-569 DLIAKYKEVAPYSEK
+569 DIAKELLAKYKAIPPFEEK
-584 PDTFFDFGDDEKF
+584 PDTFFDWGDDTKF

-617 DQDTIREKRKE
+617 DQDTIREKLNEIEKLTDSE
-628 VEQLLENTPQG
+628 
-639 VPADLQSAGKQAIS
+639 
-653 GGSKVP
+653 
-659 ADLKSDGKQGTSKIE
+659 KIE
-674 KLLHDIVFSENRM
+674 KLLHDVVFSENRM

-702 YQGFEKEF
+702 YDGFVKEF
-710 IAAGIIP
+710 IDAGIVP
-717 QKFKVLTEKA
+717 QKYLTLTNKA
-727 RNNESLISEKPLIDE
+727 RNNQPLISEKALIEE
-742 LADLLNDL
+742 LASLLNDL
-750 YQNMDDS
+750 YNNMDDS
-757 LQFKLPAAQSP
+757 LQFKVA
-768 TDNTDNTDSK
+768 
-778 EKSAESAK
+778 
-786 SARPKNGSE
+786 
-795 KEEKSVSSVK
+795 KEEKA
-805 SVGQKT
+805 
-811 GSEKEEKSV
+811 SEKAV
-820 SSVKSVGQK
+820 DTPK
-829 NTSEKEQ
+829 NTSE
-836 KSVSSVKS
+836 
-844 ARQKNTSEKE
+844 
-854 QKSSAGEPE
+854 E
-863 AISPDVKKDFRGVMC
+863 AIEQEVKTNGMEPNVKKDLRGVLC

-889 TPMQSGQIL
+889 TPMKSGELL
-898 EILLDDGAPI
+898 EVLLDDGAPI
-908 ENVPGSVKN
+908 ENVPGSVKG
-917 EGHTILSTEKVE
+917 EGHTIVSTEKVE
-929 NYWKVLIKKK
+929 NYWKVLIRKK

>member
-20 DQFKTGEIQAGQLKS
+20 DQFKAGEIQAGQLKS

-282 SALPLEHHKPSFS
+282 PALPLEHHKPNF
-295 PLGEKEVK
+295 
-303 SEERRVKNSNPLGV
+303 
-317 PADLQSDGKQG
+317 PALKAPTD
-328 TSKNEIIDV
+328 
-337 EAFETWKRRYAH
+337 FETWKRRYAH

-462 LDSDLNLDAIPDFEL
+462 LNSDLNLDAIPDFEL

-548 EQANYADYYEY
+548 EQANYVDYYDY

-569 DLIAKYKEVAPYSEK
+569 ELIAKYKEIAPYSEE

-628 VEQLLENTPQG
+628 VELLMGNIPQG
-639 VPADLQSAGKQAIS
+639 VTADLQSDGKQA
-653 GGSKVP
+653 
-659 ADLKSDGKQGTSKIE
+659 TSKIE

-702 YQGFEKEF
+702 YNGFEKEF

-717 QKFKVLTEKA
+717 QKFKVLTDKA
-727 RNNESLISEKPLIDE
+727 RNNESLIEQKPLIDE

-757 LQFKLPAAQSP
+757 LQFKLPA
-768 TDNTDNTDSK
+768 
-778 EKSAESAK
+778 EKTPVEQVA
-786 SARPKNGSE
+786 
-795 KEEKSVSSVK
+795 EEKNA
-805 SVGQKT
+805 
-811 GSEKEEKSV
+811 EEKAPAEQV
-820 SSVKSVGQK
+820 SE
-829 NTSEKEQ
+829 EKAPAE
-836 KSVSSVKS
+836 KAS
-844 ARQKNTSEKE
+844 AAEETET
-854 QKSSAGEPE
+854 
-863 AISPDVKKDFRGVMC
+863 IVPDVKKDFRGVMC

>member
-1 MYRIPSTLNG
+1 MYRIPSTLKG

-20 DQFKTGEIQAGQLKS
+20 DQFKAGEIQAGQLKS

-99 AIPALK
+99 AVPALR

-128 DRSGLTADEE
+128 DRSGLTAEEE

-173 ATANYSY
+173 DTANYSY

-189 IKDGQRGFRVLIA
+189 IKDGKRGFRVLIA

-260 AKRLYLEEFEE
+260 AKRLYLEEFEA
-271 LKKDGSIDFEA
+271 LKKDPSIDFEA
-282 SALPLEHHKPSFS
+282 PELPLEHHKPSFS
-295 PLGEKEVK
+295 PLSEKED
-303 SEERRVKNSNPLGV
+303 KNARGYFDS
-317 PADLQSDGKQG
+317 
-328 TSKNEIIDV
+328 

-404 NIPEEYLTNIY
+404 NIPEEYLPNIY

-449 LPKGAIDGIAKQL
+449 LPKGAIDAIAKQL
-462 LDSDLNLDAIPDFEL
+462 LSSDLNLDTIPDFEL

-503 GDDPYPAYTIWLPV
+503 GDDPYPAYTVWLPV

-534 IPAFVEDYLRDVIA
+534 IPAFVEDYLRDVIQ
-548 EQANYADYYEY
+548 EQANYADYYDY
-559 VAKRGVNIVK
+559 VAKRGAGFIK
-569 DLIAKYKEVAPYSEK
+569 ELIAKYKEIAPFTEE
-584 PDTFFDFGDDEKF
+584 PDTFYDFGDDEKF

-628 VEQLLENTPQG
+628 VDQLLQDTTIQE
-639 VPADLQSAGKQAIS
+639 ASSANQEQTN
-653 GGSKVP
+653 KV
-659 ADLKSDGKQGTSKIE
+659 E

-710 IAAGIIP
+710 IGAGIIP
-717 QKFKVLTEKA
+717 QKFKILTDKA
-727 RNNESLISEKPLIDE
+727 RSNESLIEYNPLIDE

-768 TDNTDNTDSK
+768 TDLTDSK
-778 EKSAESAK
+778 EKSASSA
-786 SARPKNGSE
+786 
-795 KEEKSVSSVK
+795 K
-805 SVGQKT
+805 SVGQENATKT
-811 GSEKEEKSV
+811 EAEKSV

-829 NTSEKEQ
+829 NGSKNEENE
-836 KSVSSVKS
+836 S
-844 ARQKNTSEKE
+844 AE
-854 QKSSAGEPE
+854 SA

-908 ENVPGSVKN
+908 ENVPGSVKG
-917 EGHTILSTEKVE
+917 EGHTILSTEKIE
-929 NYWKVLIKKK
+929 NYWKVLIRKK

>member
-20 DQFKTGEIQAGQLKS
+20 DQFKASEIQAGQLKS

-180 IADLGLQAR
+180 IADLGLQAS

-282 SALPLEHHKPSFS
+282 PALPLEHHKPNFP
-295 PLGEKEVK
+295 PLKVWNET
-303 SEERRVKNSNPLGV
+303 PLGV
-317 PADLQSDGKQG
+317 PADLQSDGKQR
-328 TSKNEIIDV
+328 TSKNEIIDS

-462 LDSDLNLDAIPDFEL
+462 LNSNLNLDAIPDFEL

-534 IPAFVEDYLRDVIA
+534 IPVFVEDYLRDVIA

-559 VAKRGVNIVK
+559 VAKRGVDIVK
-569 DLIAKYKEVAPYSEK
+569 NLIAKYKEIASYSEE

-628 VEQLLENTPQG
+628 VELLMGNTPQG
-639 VPADLQSAGKQAIS
+639 VPADLQS
-653 GGSKVP
+653 
-659 ADLKSDGKQGTSKIE
+659 DGKQETSKIE

-702 YQGFEKEF
+702 YNGFEKEF

-717 QKFKVLTEKA
+717 QKFKVLTDKA
-727 RNNESLISEKPLIDE
+727 RNSESLIAEKPLIDE
-742 LADLLNDL
+742 LANLLNDL

-757 LQFKLPAAQSP
+757 LQFKLPAVQSP
-768 TDNTDNTDSK
+768 TDFTDNTNSK
-778 EKSAESAK
+778 EKSAESNSDEEKSAESAK
-786 SARPKNGSE
+786 SARLKNRSE
-795 KEEKSVSSVK
+795 NEE
-805 SVGQKT
+805 
-811 GSEKEEKSV
+811 ESV

-829 NTSEKEQ
+829 NRSE
-836 KSVSSVKS
+836 
-844 ARQKNTSEKE
+844 NE

-863 AISPDVKKDFRGVMC
+863 AVSPDVKKDFRGVMC

-929 NYWKVLIKKK
+929 NYWKVLIRKK

>member
-20 DQFKTGEIQAGQLKS
+20 DQFKAGEIQAGQLKS

-282 SALPLEHHKPSFS
+282 PALPLEHHKPSFS
-295 PLGEKEVK
+295 PLSEKEVK
-303 SEERRVKNSNPLGV
+303 SEERRVNNSCDFFD
-317 PADLQSDGKQG
+317 A
-328 TSKNEIIDV
+328 

-462 LDSDLNLDAIPDFEL
+462 LNSNLNLDAIPDFEL

-548 EQANYADYYEY
+548 EQANYADYYDY

-569 DLIAKYKEVAPYSEK
+569 ELIAKYKEVAPYSEE

-628 VEQLLENTPQG
+628 VEQLLGNIPQG
-639 VPADLQSAGKQAIS
+639 VPADLQS
-653 GGSKVP
+653 
-659 ADLKSDGKQGTSKIE
+659 DGKQETSKIE

-702 YQGFEKEF
+702 YNGFEKEF

-717 QKFKVLTEKA
+717 QKFKVLTDKA
-727 RNNESLISEKPLIDE
+727 RNNESLIAEKPLIDE

-768 TDNTDNTDSK
+768 TDFTDNTDSK
-778 EKSAESAK
+778 EKSAESNSKEEK
-786 SARPKNGSE
+786 SAGQKNRSE
-795 KEEKSVSSVK
+795 DEDKSVSSVK
-805 SVGQKT
+805 SVGQRNR
-811 GSEKEEKSV
+811 SENEDKSV
-820 SSVKSVGQK
+820 SSVKSVGQR
-829 NTSEKEQ
+829 NRSENE
-836 KSVSSVKS
+836 
-844 ARQKNTSEKE
+844 EKA
-854 QKSSAGEPE
+854 SAGEPE

>member
-20 DQFKTGEIQAGQLKS
+20 DQFKAGEIQAGQLKS

-72 VGHQLSTSHLHV
+72 VGHQFSTSHLHV

-282 SALPLEHHKPSFS
+282 PALPLEHHKPNFP
-295 PLGEKEVK
+295 PLKA
-303 SEERRVKNSNPLGV
+303 PT
-317 PADLQSDGKQG
+317 D
-328 TSKNEIIDV
+328 
-337 EAFETWKRRYAH
+337 FETWKRRYAH

-462 LDSDLNLDAIPDFEL
+462 LNSNLNLDAIPDFEL

-548 EQANYADYYEY
+548 EQANYADYYDY

-569 DLIAKYKEVAPYSEK
+569 ELIAKYKEVAPYSEE

-628 VEQLLENTPQG
+628 VELLMGNIPQG
-639 VPADLQSAGKQAIS
+639 VPTDLQ
-653 GGSKVP
+653 
-659 ADLKSDGKQGTSKIE
+659 SDGKQATSKIE

-702 YQGFEKEF
+702 YNGFEKEF

-717 QKFKVLTEKA
+717 QKFKVLTDKA
-727 RNNESLISEKPLIDE
+727 RNNESLIEQKPLIDE

-757 LQFKLPAAQSP
+757 LQFKLPA
-768 TDNTDNTDSK
+768 
-778 EKSAESAK
+778 EKTPVEQVA
-786 SARPKNGSE
+786 
-795 KEEKSVSSVK
+795 EEK
-805 SVGQKT
+805 T
-811 GSEKEEKSV
+811 AEEKAPAE
-820 SSVKSVGQK
+820 QF
-829 NTSEKEQ
+829 SEEKAPAE
-836 KSVSSVKS
+836 KAS
-844 ARQKNTSEKE
+844 AAEETET
-854 QKSSAGEPE
+854 
-863 AISPDVKKDFRGVMC
+863 IVPDVKKDFRGVMC

>member
-20 DQFKTGEIQAGQLKS
+20 DQFKAGEIQAGQLKS

-282 SALPLEHHKPSFS
+282 QALPLEHHKPSFS
-295 PLGEKEVK
+295 PLDA
-303 SEERRVKNSNPLGV
+303 PT
-317 PADLQSDGKQG
+317 D
-328 TSKNEIIDV
+328 
-337 EAFETWKRRYAH
+337 FETWKRRYAH

-462 LDSDLNLDAIPDFEL
+462 LNSNLNLDAIPDFEL

-548 EQANYADYYEY
+548 EQANYADYYDY

-569 DLIAKYKEVAPYSEK
+569 DLIAKYKEIAPYSEE

-628 VEQLLENTPQG
+628 VELLMGNTPQG
-639 VPADLQSAGKQAIS
+639 VPADLQSDGKQA
-653 GGSKVP
+653 
-659 ADLKSDGKQGTSKIE
+659 TSKIE

-702 YQGFEKEF
+702 YNGFEKEF

-717 QKFKVLTEKA
+717 QKFKVLTDKA
-727 RNNESLISEKPLIDE
+727 RNNESLIAEKPLIDE

-757 LQFKLPAAQSP
+757 LQFKLPA
-768 TDNTDNTDSK
+768 
-778 EKSAESAK
+778 EKTPVEQFS
-786 SARPKNGSE
+786 
-795 KEEKSVSSVK
+795 EEKAPA
-805 SVGQKT
+805 
-811 GSEKEEKSV
+811 EKASAAEETETIV
-820 SSVKSVGQK
+820 
-829 NTSEKEQ
+829 
-836 KSVSSVKS
+836 
-844 ARQKNTSEKE
+844 
-854 QKSSAGEPE
+854 
-863 AISPDVKKDFRGVMC
+863 PDVKKDFRGVMC

>member
-20 DQFKTGEIQAGQLKS
+20 DQFKAGEIQAGQLKS

-282 SALPLEHHKPSFS
+282 PALPLEHHKPNFP
-295 PLGEKEVK
+295 PLKA
-303 SEERRVKNSNPLGV
+303 PT
-317 PADLQSDGKQG
+317 D
-328 TSKNEIIDV
+328 
-337 EAFETWKRRYAH
+337 FETWKRRYAH

-462 LDSDLNLDAIPDFEL
+462 LNSNLNLDAIPDFEL

-548 EQANYADYYEY
+548 EQANYADYYDY
-559 VAKRGVNIVK
+559 VAKRGVDIVK
-569 DLIAKYKEVAPYSEK
+569 ELIAKYKEVAPYSEE

-628 VEQLLENTPQG
+628 VELLMGNIPLG
-639 VPADLQSAGKQAIS
+639 VTADLQS
-653 GGSKVP
+653 
-659 ADLKSDGKQGTSKIE
+659 DGKQNTGKIE

-702 YQGFEKEF
+702 YNGFEKEF

-717 QKFKVLTEKA
+717 QKFKVLTDKA
-727 RNNESLISEKPLIDE
+727 RNNESLIEQKPLIDE

-757 LQFKLPAAQSP
+757 LQFKLPA
-768 TDNTDNTDSK
+768 
-778 EKSAESAK
+778 EKTPVEQVA
-786 SARPKNGSE
+786 
-795 KEEKSVSSVK
+795 EEKNA
-805 SVGQKT
+805 
-811 GSEKEEKSV
+811 EEKAPAEQV
-820 SSVKSVGQK
+820 SE
-829 NTSEKEQ
+829 EKAPAE
-836 KSVSSVKS
+836 KAS
-844 ARQKNTSEKE
+844 AAEETETI
-854 QKSSAGEPE
+854 A
-863 AISPDVKKDFRGVMC
+863 PDVKKDFRGVMC

>member
-20 DQFKTGEIQAGQLKS
+20 DQFKAGEIQAGQLKS

-189 IKDGQRGFRVLIA
+189 IKDGERGFRVLIA
-202 GSAASNAHTGWEVFD
+202 GSAASNAHTGWEVFN

-260 AKRLYLEEFEE
+260 VKRLYLEEFEA
-271 LKKDGSIDFEA
+271 LKKDDSIDFEA
-282 SALPLEHHKPSFS
+282 PALPLEHHKPNF
-295 PLGEKEVK
+295 
-303 SEERRVKNSNPLGV
+303 
-317 PADLQSDGKQG
+317 PALKVWNETPSGFPSDLQSDGKQG

-337 EAFETWKRRYAH
+337 KAFETWKRRYAH

-534 IPAFVEDYLRDVIA
+534 IPAFVEDYLSDVIA
-548 EQANYADYYEY
+548 EQANYADYYDY

-569 DLIAKYKEVAPYSEK
+569 ELIAKYKEVAPYSEE

-628 VEQLLENTPQG
+628 VELLMGNIPQG
-639 VPADLQSAGKQAIS
+639 VPADLQSDGKQA
-653 GGSKVP
+653 
-659 ADLKSDGKQGTSKIE
+659 TSKIE

-702 YQGFEKEF
+702 YNGFEKEF

-717 QKFKVLTEKA
+717 QKFKVLTDKA
-727 RNNESLISEKPLIDE
+727 RNNESLIEQKPLIDE

-757 LQFKLPAAQSP
+757 LQFKLPA
-768 TDNTDNTDSK
+768 
-778 EKSAESAK
+778 EKTPVEQVA
-786 SARPKNGSE
+786 
-795 KEEKSVSSVK
+795 EEKAA
-805 SVGQKT
+805 
-811 GSEKEEKSV
+811 EEKTPAEQV
-820 SSVKSVGQK
+820 SE
-829 NTSEKEQ
+829 EKAPAE
-836 KSVSSVKS
+836 KAS
-844 ARQKNTSEKE
+844 AAEETET
-854 QKSSAGEPE
+854 
-863 AISPDVKKDFRGVMC
+863 IVPDVKKDFRGVMC

>member
-20 DQFKTGEIQAGQLKS
+20 DQFKAGEIQAGQLKS

-116 GGGNTVRNMMVD
+116 GGGNTVRNMIVD

-189 IKDGQRGFRVLIA
+189 IKDGQRGFRMLIA

-282 SALPLEHHKPSFS
+282 PALPLEHHKPNF
-295 PLGEKEVK
+295 
-303 SEERRVKNSNPLGV
+303 
-317 PADLQSDGKQG
+317 PALNASTD
-328 TSKNEIIDV
+328 
-337 EAFETWKRRYAH
+337 FETWKRRYAH

-462 LDSDLNLDAIPDFEL
+462 LNSDLNLDAIPDFEL

-503 GDDPYPAYTIWLPV
+503 GDDPYPAYTVWLPT

-569 DLIAKYKEVAPYSEK
+569 ELIAKYKEIAPYSEE

-628 VEQLLENTPQG
+628 VEQLLSE
-639 VPADLQSAGKQAIS
+639 GKQDTA
-653 GGSKVP
+653 
-659 ADLKSDGKQGTSKIE
+659 KIE

-696 RTDEDV
+696 RTDDDV
-702 YQGFEKEF
+702 YNGFEKEF

-717 QKFKVLTEKA
+717 QKFKILTNKA
-727 RNNESLISEKPLIDE
+727 RSNESLMAEKPLIDE

-757 LQFKLPAAQSP
+757 LQFKLPAVQNP

-778 EKSAESAK
+778 EKSAGQKNRSEDEDKSVSSAK
-786 SARPKNGSE
+786 SARQKSGSE
-795 KEEKSVSSVK
+795 NEEKSVSSVK
-805 SVGQKT
+805 SVGPKT
-811 GSEKEEKSV
+811 GSE
-820 SSVKSVGQK
+820 
-829 NTSEKEQ
+829 N
-836 KSVSSVKS
+836 
-844 ARQKNTSEKE
+844 E

-917 EGHTILSTEKVE
+917 EGHTILSTKKVE

>member
-20 DQFKTGEIQAGQLKS
+20 DQFKAGEIQAGQLKS

-99 AIPALK
+99 AVPALK

-128 DRSGLTADEE
+128 DRSGLTAEEE

-282 SALPLEHHKPSFS
+282 PALPLEHHKPNFP
-295 PLGEKEVK
+295 PLKA
-303 SEERRVKNSNPLGV
+303 PT
-317 PADLQSDGKQG
+317 D
-328 TSKNEIIDV
+328 
-337 EAFETWKRRYAH
+337 FETWKRRYAH

-355 GLKENLWY
+355 GLKEDLWY

-462 LDSDLNLDAIPDFEL
+462 LNSNLNLDAIPDFEL

-548 EQANYADYYEY
+548 EQANYADYYDY

-569 DLIAKYKEVAPYSEK
+569 DLIAKYKEVAPYSEE

-628 VEQLLENTPQG
+628 VELLMGNIPLG
-639 VPADLQSAGKQAIS
+639 VTADLQSDGKQA
-653 GGSKVP
+653 
-659 ADLKSDGKQGTSKIE
+659 TSKIE

-702 YQGFEKEF
+702 YNGFEKEF

-717 QKFKVLTEKA
+717 QKFKVLTDKA
-727 RNNESLISEKPLIDE
+727 RNNESLIEQKPLIDE

-750 YQNMDDS
+750 YQNTDDS
-757 LQFKLPAAQSP
+757 LQFKLPA
-768 TDNTDNTDSK
+768 
-778 EKSAESAK
+778 EKTPVEQVA
-786 SARPKNGSE
+786 
-795 KEEKSVSSVK
+795 EEK
-805 SVGQKT
+805 T
-811 GSEKEEKSV
+811 AEEKAPAEQV
-820 SSVKSVGQK
+820 SE
-829 NTSEKEQ
+829 EKTPAE
-836 KSVSSVKS
+836 KAS
-844 ARQKNTSEKE
+844 AAEETET
-854 QKSSAGEPE
+854 
-863 AISPDVKKDFRGVMC
+863 IVPDVKKDFRGVMC

>member
-20 DQFKTGEIQAGQLKS
+20 DQFKAGEIQAGQLKS

-128 DRSGLTADEE
+128 DRSGLTVDEE

-282 SALPLEHHKPSFS
+282 PALPLEHHKPNFP
-295 PLGEKEVK
+295 PLKA
-303 SEERRVKNSNPLGV
+303 PT
-317 PADLQSDGKQG
+317 D
-328 TSKNEIIDV
+328 
-337 EAFETWKRRYAH
+337 FETWKRRYAH

-462 LDSDLNLDAIPDFEL
+462 LNSDLNLDAIPDFEL

-517 KGKHEIDLQQGY
+517 RGKHEIDLQQGY

-534 IPAFVEDYLRDVIA
+534 IPAFVEDYLSDVIA
-548 EQANYADYYEY
+548 EQANYADYYDY

-569 DLIAKYKEVAPYSEK
+569 ELIAKYKEVAPYSEE

-628 VEQLLENTPQG
+628 VELLMGNIPQG
-639 VPADLQSAGKQAIS
+639 VPADLQS
-653 GGSKVP
+653 
-659 ADLKSDGKQGTSKIE
+659 DGKQETSKIE

-702 YQGFEKEF
+702 YNGFEKEF
-710 IAAGIIP
+710 IAAGIIS
-717 QKFKVLTEKA
+717 QKFKVLTDKA
-727 RNNESLISEKPLIDE
+727 RNNESLIEQKPLIDE

-757 LQFKLPAAQSP
+757 LQFKLPA
-768 TDNTDNTDSK
+768 
-778 EKSAESAK
+778 EKTPVEQIA
-786 SARPKNGSE
+786 
-795 KEEKSVSSVK
+795 EEKAA
-805 SVGQKT
+805 
-811 GSEKEEKSV
+811 EEKAPA
-820 SSVKSVGQK
+820 
-829 NTSEKEQ
+829 EKA
-836 KSVSSVKS
+836 S
-844 ARQKNTSEKE
+844 AAEETET
-854 QKSSAGEPE
+854 
-863 AISPDVKKDFRGVMC
+863 IVPDVKKDFRGVMC

>member
-20 DQFKTGEIQAGQLKS
+20 DQFKAGKIQAGQLKS

-72 VGHQLSTSHLHV
+72 VGPQLSTSHLHI

-189 IKDGQRGFRVLIA
+189 IKDGERGFRVLIA

-282 SALPLEHHKPSFS
+282 PALPLEHHKPGFPALKVWNDT
-295 PLGEKEVK
+295 PLGA
-303 SEERRVKNSNPLGV
+303 

-337 EAFETWKRRYAH
+337 KAFETWKRRYAH

-382 EYLGNYGNDV
+382 EYLANYGNDV

-503 GDDPYPAYTIWLPV
+503 GDDPYPAYTVWLPV
-517 KGKHEIDLQQGY
+517 KGKHDIDLQQGY

-569 DLIAKYKEVAPYSEK
+569 DLIQKYKEIAPYSEE

-628 VEQLLENTPQG
+628 VEQLLENTLQG
-639 VPADLQSAGKQAIS
+639 ALADLQ
-653 GGSKVP
+653 
-659 ADLKSDGKQGTSKIE
+659 SDGKQGTSKIE

-696 RTDEDV
+696 RTDDDV
-702 YQGFEKEF
+702 YNGFEKEF

-717 QKFKVLTEKA
+717 QKFKILTDKA
-727 RNNESLISEKPLIDE
+727 RNNESLIAYKPLIDE

-757 LQFKLPAAQSP
+757 LQFKLPA
-768 TDNTDNTDSK
+768 
-778 EKSAESAK
+778 EKAPAEQVS
-786 SARPKNGSE
+786 
-795 KEEKSVSSVK
+795 EEKTSEDKTPAKQVS
-805 SVGQKT
+805 
-811 GSEKEEKSV
+811 EEKDSEEKTSV
-820 SSVKSVGQK
+820 EK
-829 NTSEKEQ
+829 NPAEKASENI
-836 KSVSSVKS
+836 V
-844 ARQKNTSEKE
+844 
-854 QKSSAGEPE
+854 
-863 AISPDVKKDFRGVMC
+863 PDVKKDFRGVMC

-917 EGHTILSTEKVE
+917 EGHTILSTEKAE
-929 NYWKVLIKKK
+929 NHWKVLIRKK

>member
-20 DQFKTGEIQAGQLKS
+20 DQFKAGEIQAGQLKS

-260 AKRLYLEEFEE
+260 AKRLYLEEFEK

-282 SALPLEHHKPSFS
+282 PALPLEHHKPNFP
-295 PLGEKEVK
+295 PLKA
-303 SEERRVKNSNPLGV
+303 PT
-317 PADLQSDGKQG
+317 D
-328 TSKNEIIDV
+328 
-337 EAFETWKRRYAH
+337 FETWKRRYAH

-449 LPKGAIDGIAKQL
+449 LPKGAINGIAKQL
-462 LDSDLNLDAIPDFEL
+462 LNSDLNLDAIPDFEL

-548 EQANYADYYEY
+548 EQANYADYYDY

-569 DLIAKYKEVAPYSEK
+569 DLIAKYKEVAPYSEE

-628 VEQLLENTPQG
+628 VELLMGNIPQG
-639 VPADLQSAGKQAIS
+639 VPTDLQ
-653 GGSKVP
+653 
-659 ADLKSDGKQGTSKIE
+659 SDGKQATSKIE

-702 YQGFEKEF
+702 YNGFEKEF

-717 QKFKVLTEKA
+717 QKFKVLTDKA
-727 RNNESLISEKPLIDE
+727 RNNESLIEQKPLIDE

-757 LQFKLPAAQSP
+757 LQFKLPA
-768 TDNTDNTDSK
+768 
-778 EKSAESAK
+778 EKTPVEQVA
-786 SARPKNGSE
+786 
-795 KEEKSVSSVK
+795 EEK
-805 SVGQKT
+805 T
-811 GSEKEEKSV
+811 AEEKAPAEQV
-820 SSVKSVGQK
+820 SE
-829 NTSEKEQ
+829 EKAPAE
-836 KSVSSVKS
+836 KAS
-844 ARQKNTSEKE
+844 AAEETET
-854 QKSSAGEPE
+854 
-863 AISPDVKKDFRGVMC
+863 IVPDVKKDFRGVMC

-929 NYWKVLIKKK
+929 NYRKVLIKKK

>member
-20 DQFKTGEIQAGQLKS
+20 DQFKAGEIQAGQLKS

-168 IDTSV
+168 IDTSE

-260 AKRLYLEEFEE
+260 AKRLYLEEFEK

-282 SALPLEHHKPSFS
+282 PALPLEHHKPNF
-295 PLGEKEVK
+295 
-303 SEERRVKNSNPLGV
+303 
-317 PADLQSDGKQG
+317 PALKAPTD
-328 TSKNEIIDV
+328 
-337 EAFETWKRRYAH
+337 FETWKRRYAH

-462 LDSDLNLDAIPDFEL
+462 LNSNLNLDAIPDFEL

-503 GDDPYPAYTIWLPV
+503 GDAPYPAYTIWLPV

-548 EQANYADYYEY
+548 EQANYADYYDY

-569 DLIAKYKEVAPYSEK
+569 ELIAKYKEVAPYSEE

-628 VEQLLENTPQG
+628 VELLMGNIPQG
-639 VPADLQSAGKQAIS
+639 VPTDLQ
-653 GGSKVP
+653 
-659 ADLKSDGKQGTSKIE
+659 SDGKQATSKIE

-702 YQGFEKEF
+702 YNGFEKEF

-717 QKFKVLTEKA
+717 QKFKVLTDKA
-727 RNNESLISEKPLIDE
+727 RNNESLIAEKPLIDE

-757 LQFKLPAAQSP
+757 LQFKLPA
-768 TDNTDNTDSK
+768 
-778 EKSAESAK
+778 EKTQVEQVA
-786 SARPKNGSE
+786 
-795 KEEKSVSSVK
+795 EEKNA
-805 SVGQKT
+805 
-811 GSEKEEKSV
+811 EEKAPAEQV
-820 SSVKSVGQK
+820 SE
-829 NTSEKEQ
+829 EKAPAE
-836 KSVSSVKS
+836 KAS
-844 ARQKNTSEKE
+844 AAEETET
-854 QKSSAGEPE
+854 
-863 AISPDVKKDFRGVMC
+863 IVPDVKKDFRGVMC

>member
-20 DQFKTGEIQAGQLKS
+20 DQFKAGEIQAGQLKS

-105 KLEKVGISSAG
+105 KLGKVGISSAG

-282 SALPLEHHKPSFS
+282 PALPLEHHKPNFP
-295 PLGEKEVK
+295 PLKA
-303 SEERRVKNSNPLGV
+303 PT
-317 PADLQSDGKQG
+317 D
-328 TSKNEIIDV
+328 
-337 EAFETWKRRYAH
+337 FETWKRRYAH

-392 IRFTKKEQIQVR
+392 IRFTKKEKIQVR

-462 LDSDLNLDAIPDFEL
+462 LNSNLNLDAIPDFEL

-548 EQANYADYYEY
+548 EQANYADYYDY

-569 DLIAKYKEVAPYSEK
+569 ELIAKYKEVAPYSEE

-628 VEQLLENTPQG
+628 VELLMGNIPQG
-639 VPADLQSAGKQAIS
+639 VPTDLQ
-653 GGSKVP
+653 
-659 ADLKSDGKQGTSKIE
+659 SDGKQATSKIE

-702 YQGFEKEF
+702 YNGFEKEF

-717 QKFKVLTEKA
+717 QKFKVLTDKA
-727 RNNESLISEKPLIDE
+727 RNNESLIEQKPLIDE

-757 LQFKLPAAQSP
+757 LQFKLPAEKTPVEQVA
-768 TDNTDNTDSK
+768 K
-778 EKSAESAK
+778 EKNA
-786 SARPKNGSE
+786 
-795 KEEKSVSSVK
+795 EEKAPAEQVS
-805 SVGQKT
+805 
-811 GSEKEEKSV
+811 EEKAPA
-820 SSVKSVGQK
+820 
-829 NTSEKEQ
+829 EKA
-836 KSVSSVKS
+836 S
-844 ARQKNTSEKE
+844 AAEETET
-854 QKSSAGEPE
+854 
-863 AISPDVKKDFRGVMC
+863 IVPDVKKDFRGVMC

>member
-20 DQFKTGEIQAGQLKS
+20 DQFKAGEIQAGQLKS

-271 LKKDGSIDFEA
+271 LKKDASIDFEA
-282 SALPLEHHKPSFS
+282 PALPLEHHKP
-295 PLGEKEVK
+295 
-303 SEERRVKNSNPLGV
+303 NY
-317 PADLQSDGKQG
+317 PALKTPTD
-328 TSKNEIIDV
+328 
-337 EAFETWKRRYAH
+337 FETWKRRYAH

-462 LDSDLNLDAIPDFEL
+462 LNSNLNLDAIPDFEL

-534 IPAFVEDYLRDVIA
+534 IPVFVEDYLRDVIA
-548 EQANYADYYEY
+548 EQANYADYYDY
-559 VAKRGVNIVK
+559 VAKRGVDIVK
-569 DLIAKYKEVAPYSEK
+569 ELIAKYKEVAPYSEE

-603 KAECSAGLF
+603 KAECSTGLF

-628 VEQLLENTPQG
+628 VELLMGNTPQG
-639 VPADLQSAGKQAIS
+639 VPADLQS
-653 GGSKVP
+653 
-659 ADLKSDGKQGTSKIE
+659 DGKQETSKIE

-696 RTDEDV
+696 RTDDDV
-702 YQGFEKEF
+702 YNGFEKEF

-717 QKFKVLTEKA
+717 QKFKVLTDKA
-727 RNNESLISEKPLIDE
+727 RNNESLIEQKPLIDE

-757 LQFKLPAAQSP
+757 LQFKLPA
-768 TDNTDNTDSK
+768 
-778 EKSAESAK
+778 EKTPVEQIA
-786 SARPKNGSE
+786 
-795 KEEKSVSSVK
+795 EEKAA
-805 SVGQKT
+805 
-811 GSEKEEKSV
+811 EEKAPAEQV
-820 SSVKSVGQK
+820 SE
-829 NTSEKEQ
+829 EKAPAE
-836 KSVSSVKS
+836 KAS
-844 ARQKNTSEKE
+844 AAEETET
-854 QKSSAGEPE
+854 
-863 AISPDVKKDFRGVMC
+863 IVPDVKKDFRGVMC

-929 NYWKVLIKKK
+929 NYWKVLIRKK

>member
-20 DQFKTGEIQAGQLKS
+20 DQFKAGEIQAGQLKS

-260 AKRLYLEEFEE
+260 AKRLYLEEFEK

-282 SALPLEHHKPSFS
+282 PALPLEHHKPNFP
-295 PLGEKEVK
+295 PLKA
-303 SEERRVKNSNPLGV
+303 PT
-317 PADLQSDGKQG
+317 D
-328 TSKNEIIDV
+328 
-337 EAFETWKRRYAH
+337 FETWKRRYAH

-449 LPKGAIDGIAKQL
+449 LPKGAINGIAKQL
-462 LDSDLNLDAIPDFEL
+462 LNSDLNLVAIPDFEL

-548 EQANYADYYEY
+548 EQANYADYYDY

-569 DLIAKYKEVAPYSEK
+569 DLIAKYKEVAPYSEE

-628 VEQLLENTPQG
+628 VEQLL
-639 VPADLQSAGKQAIS
+639 
-653 GGSKVP
+653 
-659 ADLKSDGKQGTSKIE
+659 SDGKQNTGKIE

-702 YQGFEKEF
+702 YNGFEKEF

-717 QKFKVLTEKA
+717 QKFKVLTDKA
-727 RNNESLISEKPLIDE
+727 RNSASLIEQKPLIDE

-757 LQFKLPAAQSP
+757 LQFKLPA
-768 TDNTDNTDSK
+768 
-778 EKSAESAK
+778 EKTQVEQVA
-786 SARPKNGSE
+786 
-795 KEEKSVSSVK
+795 EEKNA
-805 SVGQKT
+805 
-811 GSEKEEKSV
+811 EEKAPAEQV
-820 SSVKSVGQK
+820 SE
-829 NTSEKEQ
+829 EKAPAE
-836 KSVSSVKS
+836 KAS
-844 ARQKNTSEKE
+844 AAEETET
-854 QKSSAGEPE
+854 
-863 AISPDVKKDFRGVMC
+863 IVPDVKKDFRGVMC

>member
-1 MYRIPSTLNG
+1 MYRISSTLDG

-20 DQFKTGEIQAGQLKS
+20 DQFKAGEIQAGQLKS

-53 RLRCAGGLVTPEQL
+53 RLRCAGGLITPEQL

-94 VDIED
+94 VDLQD
-99 AIPALK
+99 AVPALK

-173 ATANYSY
+173 ETANFSY

-189 IKDGQRGFRVLIA
+189 IKDGKRGFRVLIA

-217 FLPEKDLY
+217 FLPEVDLY

-251 VFYKYGTEE
+251 VFYKYGSEE
-260 AKRLYLEEFEE
+260 AKRLYLEEFEA
-271 LKKDGSIDFEA
+271 LKKDGSIDFHA
-282 SALPLEHHKPSFS
+282 PLLPLEHHKPSFE
-295 PLGEKEVK
+295 PLAPHSSLFEK
-303 SEERRVKNSNPLGV
+303 
-317 PADLQSDGKQG
+317 
-328 TSKNEIIDV
+328 
-337 EAFETWKRRYAH
+337 WKHRYAH

-363 AYIPLRHGNNSTD
+363 AYIPLKHGNNSTD

-382 EYLGNYGNDV
+382 EYMANYGNDV

-404 NIPEEYLTNIY
+404 NIPEEYLPNIY
-415 AFFKKLGVYQIDYP
+415 QEFKKLGIYQVDYP

-449 LPKGAIDGIAKQL
+449 LPKGAIDAIAKRL
-462 LDSDLNLDAIPDFEL
+462 LQSDLDLDAIPEL
-477 RMNGC
+477 EIRMNGC
-482 TNICALATWGDLGFS
+482 TNICAVATWADLGFS

-503 GDDPYPAYTIWLPV
+503 GDDPYPAYTVWLPV
-517 KGKHEIDLQQGY
+517 KGKHELDLQQGY

-534 IPAFVEDYLRDVIA
+534 IPEFIEDYLRDVIA
-548 EQANYADYYEY
+548 ELPNYVDYYDY
-559 VAKRGVNIVK
+559 VAKRGVETVK
-569 DLIAKYKEVAPYSEK
+569 DLLKKYKELPSFDEN
-584 PDTFFDFGDDEKF
+584 PDTFYDWGDDEKF

-628 VEQLLENTPQG
+628 VDALLGKAQIEADASQAKVSDDASQAFGRLDFEEQNK
-639 VPADLQSAGKQAIS
+639 A
-653 GGSKVP
+653 
-659 ADLKSDGKQGTSKIE
+659 E

-696 RTDEDV
+696 RTDDDV
-702 YQGFEKEF
+702 YNGFVKEF
-710 IAAGIIP
+710 IEAGIIP
-717 QKFKVLTEKA
+717 QKFKVLTDKA
-727 RNNESLISEKPLIDE
+727 RQNESLISEKALIDE

-757 LQFKLPAAQSP
+757 LQFKLPA
-768 TDNTDNTDSK
+768 DSV
-778 EKSAESAK
+778 SAK
-786 SARPKNGSE
+786 QDSVPSQGTESSSKNENSDNSASSDENKKSDDNKNSE
-795 KEEKSVSSVK
+795 GIV
-805 SVGQKT
+805 
-811 GSEKEEKSV
+811 
-820 SSVKSVGQK
+820 
-829 NTSEKEQ
+829 
-836 KSVSSVKS
+836 
-844 ARQKNTSEKE
+844 
-854 QKSSAGEPE
+854 
-863 AISPDVKKDFRGVMC
+863 PDVKKDFRGVMC

-889 TPMQSGQIL
+889 TPMKSGQLL

-917 EGHTILSTEKVE
+917 EGHTVVSTEKVE
-929 NYWKVLIKKK
+929 NYWKVLIRKK